1 MKVLIIGG
9 GGVIGQKLARKL
21 VDRGHLRGADIAHMT
36 LADVVNPAPITA
48 GFPVDVVRVDIAD
61 RASVD
66 KLIAGRYDVI
76 YLLAAI
82 VSAHAEEDFD
92 AGMNINLFGSYH
104 VFEAVR
110 ALGTKPVIVFH
121 PLSLFMAERCLT
133 RLRITPFLIRKH
145 PTERKRRLVNCC

>member
-21 VDRGHLRGADIAHMT
+21 ADRGHLRGADIAHMT

-48 GFPVDVVRVDIAD
+48 GFPVDLVRVDISD

-66 KLIAGRYDVI
+66 ELIAGRYDVI

-82 VSAHAEEDFD
+82 VSAHAEDDFD
-92 AGMNINLFGSYH
+92 AGMNINLFGSYL

-110 ALGTKPVIVFH
+110 ALSTKPVIVC
-121 PLSLFMAERCLT
+121 RCLW
-133 RLRITPFLIRKH
+133 
-145 PTERKRRLVNCC
+145 RRGA

>member
-21 VDRGHLRGADIAHMT
+21 AGRGHLRGADISHMT
-36 LADVVNPAPITA
+36 LADVVDPAPIKA
-48 GFPVDVVRVDIAD
+48 GFPIHVVRVDISD

-66 KLIAGRYDVI
+66 RLIAGRYDVI

-104 VFEAVR
+104 VFAVSY
-110 ALGTKPVIVFH
+110 TH
-121 PLSLFMAERCLT
+121 LT
-133 RLRITPFLIRKH
+133 LPTTPY
-145 PTERKRRLVNCC
+145 V

>member
-110 ALGTKPVIVFH
+110 ALGTKPVIVFSSSVAVYGGEV
-121 PLSLFMAERCLT
+121 PDPIKGSETDSNLKYWRS
-133 RLRITPFLIRKH
+133 
-145 PTERKRRLVNCC
+145 